1 MTLRVE
7 RALKGYTWGTDGQAG
22 DRVEY
27 SSKGFVMGSMGPC
40 WIVDTHS
47 GIYRR
52 AEEDI
57 CVWGG

>member
-47 GIYRR
+47 GPF
-52 AEEDI
+52 
-57 CVWGG
+57 